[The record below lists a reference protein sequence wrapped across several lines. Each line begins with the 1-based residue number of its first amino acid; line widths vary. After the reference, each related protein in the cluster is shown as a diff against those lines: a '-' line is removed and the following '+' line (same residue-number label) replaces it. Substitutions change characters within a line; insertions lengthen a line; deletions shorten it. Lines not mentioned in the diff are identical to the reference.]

1 MSIIKCPECK
11 RKVSDKASN
20 CPKCGFSVK
29 DYKPTQEQI
38 DEQNKKSKERKRR
51 VKKIIITTVAI
62 ITSLCIICCAIYIGG
77 ELWYSYQQEQE
88 EKEYKMK
95 YPLFSRDSYI
105 LSADPYGLTNEYNV
119 IGKQISTV
127 LGEGKYVENEDYTI
141 STEQDYTAYTF
152 PLPFY
157 DYPRGFYPIAHNPEL
172 VLYTSNGI
180 IFKVE
185 YTFRLPQSR
194 TNSLRANEYRIR
206 ENLTDYYDVDPIYT
220 GYNFEDGKYVIMTK
234 DEYDSLHFS
243 DYYDVTFITWNSEK
257 GMAMLSFTNM
267 FDEKD
272 EYGAITFTNDDE
284 IKKEEYKNYI
294 DKYNPAM

>member
-11 RKVSDKASN
+11 RKVSDKASI

-62 ITSLCIICCAIYIGG
+62 ITSLCIICCVIAIGMEHY
-77 ELWYSYQQEQE
+77 YYYQQEQE
-88 EKEYKMK
+88 EQEYKRK
-95 YPLFSRDSYI
+95 YPLFSRHSDI

-127 LGEGKYVENEDYTI
+127 LGEGEYVENEDYTT
-141 STEQDYTAYTF
+141 STEKDYTSYTF
-152 PLPFY
+152 FLPY
-157 DYPRGFYPIAHNPEL
+157 CYYPIGKDNDAEI
-172 VLYTSNGI
+172 VLYTSNGV

-185 YTFRLPQSR
+185 YTFRIGQSFGNR
-194 TNSLRANEYRIR
+194 FGLYRETKEIKAG
-206 ENLTDYYDVDPIYT
+206 LTDYYDVDPIYT
-220 GYNFEDGKYVIMTK
+220 GYNFKDGEYVIMTK

-243 DYYDVTFITWNSEK
+243 DYYDVTFITWKSEK
-257 GMAMLSFTNM
+257 GIAIFSFTNM

-284 IKKEEYKNYI
+284 IKKEEYKDYI

>member
-62 ITSLCIICCAIYIGG
+62 ITSLCIICCVIYIGG
-77 ELWYSYQQEQE
+77 ELWYNYQQEQE
-88 EKEYKMK
+88 EQEYNRK
-95 YPLFSRDSYI
+95 YPLFSRFSSI

-127 LGEGKYVENEDYTI
+127 LGECVENEDYTI

-152 PLPFY
+152 PLP
-157 DYPRGFYPIAHNPEL
+157 YPNSYPIDNDVEL
-172 VLYTSNGI
+172 VLYTSNDV

-185 YTFRLPQSR
+185 YTFRLAQSSGR
-194 TNSLRANEYRIR
+194 FGFYRETNEIKAG
-206 ENLTDYYDVDPIYT
+206 LTDYYDVDPIYT
-220 GYNFEDGKYVIMTK
+220 GYNFIDGEYVIMTNE
-234 DEYDSLHFS
+234 EYSSLPFS
-243 DYYDVTFITWNSEK
+243 DYYDVTFITWKSGK